1 MATKLP
7 GTPIRPCHVS
17 ANRMTMQRMRCSR
30 GISATHFKR
39 WGYAGRERIV
49 AGSRRGLAIR
59 AEDGSSSAAV
69 ADEGQGAGVVPE
81 YRSPAEIKE
90 ALYHSLQGINRG
102 IFGVASA
109 RKAEI
114 EGLVKSLESCNPNPE
129 PTGDLEKVSGCW
141 KLIYSTISIL
151 GTKRTKLG
159 LRDFVSLEDFFQTI
173 HIDEGKALNTVNFQ
187 VKGLKLLK
195 GQLTVVANFKVT
207 SPTRVEIEYQDSTI
221 APDQLLN
228 LFKKNYDLLLAIF
241 NPEGWLDITYVDED
255 MRIGRDDKGNL
266 FVLERA

>member
-17 ANRMTMQRMRCSR
+17 ANRTMMQRMRCSR
-30 GISATHFKR
+30 EISATHFKR

-59 AEDGSSSAAV
+59 VEDGSSSAAV

-81 YRSPAEIKE
+81 CRSPAEIKE

-109 RKAEI
+109 RKTEI
-114 EGLVKSLESCNPNPE
+114 EGLVNSLESCNPNPE
-129 PTGDLEKVSGCW
+129 PTGDLEK
-141 KLIYSTISIL
+141 
-151 GTKRTKLG
+151 
-159 LRDFVSLEDFFQTI
+159 
-173 HIDEGKALNTVNFQ
+173 GKALNTVNFQ

-195 GQLTVVANFKVT
+195 GQLTIVANFKVT

-221 APDQLLN
+221 APEQ
-228 LFKKNYDLLLAIF
+228 
-241 NPEGWLDITYVDED
+241 V
-255 MRIGRDDKGNL
+255 
-266 FVLERA
+266 

>member
-7 GTPIRPCHVS
+7 GTPMKPCHVS
-17 ANRMTMQRMRCSR
+17 VDRMMMQRMRCSR
-30 GISATHFKR
+30 GFSATHFKR
-39 WGYAGRERIV
+39 WGCVGRERIV
-49 AGSRRGLAIR
+49 AGSRRSAIG
-59 AEDGSSSAAV
+59 AQDGSFPAAV
-69 ADEGQGAGVVPE
+69 ADEGKEAGVIRE
-81 YRSPAEIKE
+81 YKSSAEIKE

-102 IFGVASA
+102 IFGVPSA

-114 EGLVKSLESCNPNPE
+114 ESLVKSLESCNPNPG
-129 PTGDLEKVSGCW
+129 PTGDLEKVSGRW

-159 LRDFVSLEDFFQTI
+159 LRDFVSLEDFLQYI
-173 HIDEGKALNTVNFQ
+173 DIDEGKALNIINFQ
-187 VKGLKLLK
+187 VKGLKMLK
-195 GQLTVVANFKVT
+195 GQLTIVANFRVT
-207 SPTRVEIEYQDSTI
+207 SPSRVEIEYQDSTI
-221 APDQLLN
+221 APGQLLN

-255 MRIGRDDKGNL
+255 LRIGRDDKGNL